1 MNLYGACRHPSAHL
15 SEDNRNLCD
24 VCGARLPA
32 IIDCGKQPEA
42 QDISVGDVNLDCKID
57 IIDVTLIQKHIAEL
71 VALEGKALT
80 AADTNGDSVVNID
93 DATLLQKY
101 IAEYDVVL
109 GRQPA

>member
-1 MNLYGACRHPSAHL
+1 M
-15 SEDNRNLCD
+15 
-24 VCGARLPA
+24 
-32 IIDCGKQPEA
+32 
-42 QDISVGDVNLDCKID
+42 NLDCKID

-80 AADTNGDSVVNID
+80 AADTNGDSVVDID